1 MLSSFQGSSL
11 RQSSHP
17 QSSKATDCPASVMMG
32 KAQQGCPCR
41 RFLGEKKHEFVT
53 PPLPCAMSSW
63 YFVNARLKPEWAV
76 WGREGGGKPSLRT
89 LPVSRLCRPPFS
101 LHRRCGRSVKRRNE
115 IRSLDSHRP
124 ETCQSRVLSVC
135 PVPYLCLG
143 AKGTH
148 LLRVA

>member
-53 PPLPCAMSSW
+53 PPLPCEMSSW

-76 WGREGGGKPSLRT
+76 WGREGGGSHLSGPCLSVGFAALPSLCIGG
-89 LPVSRLCRPPFS
+89 V
-101 LHRRCGRSVKRRNE
+101 
-115 IRSLDSHRP
+115 
-124 ETCQSRVLSVC
+124 
-135 PVPYLCLG
+135 G
-143 AKGTH
+143 A
-148 LLRVA
+148 A